1 MKVLHIFIP
10 WKMVYV
16 YYVELKSFEITNQ
29 IKTKKVYFK
38 VFSNQI
44 LYCNKMQPKCFFVMQ
59 LLLYV
64 VIFIYRIHT
73 F

>member
-16 YYVELKSFEITNQ
+16 YYVEFKSFEITNK

-44 LYCNKMQPKCFFVMQ
+44 LYCNKMQSKCLFVMQ
-59 LLLYV
+59 FLLYV
-64 VIFIYRIHT
+64 VIFINCIHA